1 MNMTLIA
8 IWGIA
13 LIAIVAMLVLLVTTL
28 RRNARVTALIEPAA
42 KQPGLPE
49 DTLLFYYE
57 DQSVRST
64 ANGHLF
70 VRIPGAAWDPAWHT
84 DLMRMEIK
92 AQDPGFVTLPA
103 EWGSSK
109 LVSVFS
115 VAVYRMTEMGT
126 DVRID
131 RFASPID
138 VLLAADEDPQGL
150 RCAIRLTEEGWTLAP
165 ATAVSPSTM
174 GVELPPR
181 RAWSA
186 ASILRPG
193 QVCLVRLGDAVP
205 PDTEG
210 EA

>member
-1 MNMTLIA
+1 MDVTLIA
-8 IWGIA
+8 IWGVA
-13 LIAIVAMLVLLVTTL
+13 LTVIVAMLVLLVTTL

-84 DLMRMEIK
+84 DLMRIEVK

-109 LVSVFS
+109 LVTAFS
-115 VAVYRMTEMGT
+115 VAAYRMTEMGT
-126 DVRID
+126 DVTVD
-131 RFASPID
+131 RFAAPID
-138 VLLAADEDPQGL
+138 VLVAADGDQQGL
-150 RCAIRLTEEGWTLAP
+150 RCAVRLTDEDWTLAP
-165 ATAVSPSTM
+165 ATAVSPGTM

-193 QVCLVRLGDAVP
+193 QICLVRLGDAVP
-205 PDTEG
+205 PGAEG